1 MKRNVLRENVL
12 GPPRLLFTLRIQFE
26 NGDEMEIVS
35 DQTWRGREGSL
46 RHDSVFN
53 GEFYDGRNDRPNWD
67 QAGFTDS
74 LTLWI
79 QPDVLSSPLNSS
91 LNSSL
96 VLQDMLPIRAGP
108 EALHFDVSI
117 NSEQQGY
124 LNAKDIGQIKGGNLS
139 DGGILKPV
147 ATWIS
152 GSSMY
157 FFLIDSMNTFQF
169 RILHRYP
176 NV

>member
-1 MKRNVLRENVL
+1 
-12 GPPRLLFTLRIQFE
+12 
-26 NGDEMEIVS
+26 
-35 DQTWRGREGSL
+35 
-46 RHDSVFN
+46 
-53 GEFYDGRNDRPNWD
+53 
-67 QAGFTDS
+67 
-74 LTLWI
+74 
-79 QPDVLSSPLNSS
+79 
-91 LNSSL
+91 
-96 VLQDMLPIRAGP
+96 MLPIRAGP

-117 NSEQQGY
+117 NTEQQDY
-124 LNAKDIGQIKGGNLS
+124 LNAEDIGEIKGGNLS
-139 DGGILKPV
+139 DGGILKPI